1 MRKILIV
8 GNWKMHIGASA
19 YETNLRF
26 FSIAAQVR
34 NEFATRAAL
43 FPNCARGGL
52 L

>member
-8 GNWKMHIGASA
+8 GNWKMHISAIA

-26 FSIAAQVR
+26 FSSRRVR

-43 FPNCARGGL
+43 FPKSANLVGL
-52 L
+52 